1 MPAAVCQVQF
11 INSFFFFYCKGI
23 SSNFWV
29 AIFLLFIALFAKGFH
44 AYGSAVN
51 PIDIAP
57 KHSGSVSGI
66 SYFTAATAG
75 LRLN

>member
-1 MPAAVCQVQF
+1 
-11 INSFFFFYCKGI
+11 
-23 SSNFWV
+23 V

-75 LRLN
+75 LKLH